1 MASLQLKHLYKVYPN
16 GVKAVNDF
24 NMTINDREFVVFV
37 GPSGCGKS
45 TTLRMIAGLE
55 EITAGELFID
65 DKLVNYE
72 EPKNRDIAMV
82 FQNYA
87 LYPHLNVY
95 ENIAFGLRLRRLPKA
110 EIDEKVNSAARM
122 LGLTDYLKTK
132 PAALSGGQRQRVAL
146 GRALVREPKVFLL
159 DEPLSNLDA
168 KLRVSMRKEITKLH
182 NKLQTTFIYVTH
194 DQVEAMTMGDRIVV
208 MKDGFV
214 QQIDTPKNLY
224 RYPVNKFVAGFIGTP
239 QLNFTDATLLK
250 EGDKV
255 KLSVIGTNISFDL
268 PQESLINVDPTYFDG
283 KKIVSFGLRT
293 EYVSLKENE
302 FPYSCE
308 MKVVGVEELGTKI
321 QLFTD
326 FDINRDV
333 LDLSSDDEENAKSS
347 LTITVDSDT
356 EVKLGDIIKVYLDL
370 DKLHLFDEATEE
382 VINPRIPTHGRVK
395 ASVKDK
401 NIKLM
406 NINFEL
412 PEAIELADGDYD
424 VYVPSNALKRD
435 ENGFKLKVYK
445 AEDVEGQYLLTFYQD
460 GNALF
465 MLSDEKVE
473 PGAEVKVSFETHL
486 LDFYR
491 GEEKVVASLN
501 VLNELDGM
509 VYYHREKN
517 PDGKTV
523 KVLDYIFNE
532 DVVLPCF
539 NQSAYQSFILN
550 KDRSVYDLDLI
561 FKFYDSQIHIDEN
574 WPFVGE
580 PVRLLDYGINKF
592 LVLKCY
598 DRELVVKV
606 SNEEEL
612 NINGPIHFAI
622 DVDAIQVFDKNK
634 KIRLV

>member
-24 NMTINDREFVVFV
+24 NMTINDREFIVFV

-110 EIDEKVNSAARM
+110 EIDEKVNNAARM
-122 LGLTDYLKTK
+122 LGLTNYLKTK
-132 PAALSGGQRQRVAL
+132 PGALSGGQRQRVAL

-250 EGDKV
+250 DGNKV
-255 KLSVIGTNISFDL
+255 KLSVVGTDISFDL

-293 EYVSLKENE
+293 EFVSLKNK
-302 FPYSCE
+302 FPYSCQ

-326 FDINRDV
+326 FDVNRDV

-347 LTITVDSDT
+347 LTITTDSDSN
-356 EVKLGDIIKVYLDL
+356 VKLGDIVKVYLDL
-370 DKLHLFDEATEE
+370 DKLHLFDENTEE
-382 VINPRIPTHGRVK
+382 VINPRVPPHGRVK
-395 ASVKDK
+395 VSVKDK
-401 NIKLM
+401 SINLM
-406 NINFEL
+406 GVNFAME
-412 PEAIELADGDYD
+412 IADGDYD
-424 VYVPSNALKRD
+424 VVVPINALKRD
-435 ENGFKLKVYK
+435 ENGLKLKVYK
-445 AEDVEGQYLLTFYQD
+445 VEEVNGQYLLTFYHN

-465 MLSDEKVE
+465 MLCDEQIE
-473 PGAEVKVSFETHL
+473 EGTEVKVSFETHL
-486 LDFYR
+486 LDFYQ

-517 PDGKTV
+517 EEGKTV

-532 DVVLPCF
+532 DVTLPCF
-539 NQSAYQSFILN
+539 NKSAYQSFILN
-550 KDRSVYDLDLI
+550 KDRSVYDLDLV
-561 FKFYDSQIHIDEN
+561 FKFYDNQIHLDEN
-574 WPFVGE
+574 GAFTGE
-580 PVRLLDYGINKF
+580 PVRLLNYGINKF
-592 LVLKCY
+592 LVLKCFE
-598 DRELVVKV
+598 RELIVKL
-606 SNEEEL
+606 SNEEIDL
-612 NINGPIHFAI
+612 NNPIHFSI
-622 DVDAIQVFDKNK
+622 DVDDIQVFDKIKN
-634 KIRLV
+634 IRLV

>member
-24 NMTINDREFVVFV
+24 DMTINDREFIVFV

-110 EIDEKVNSAARM
+110 EIDEKVNKAAKM
-122 LGLTDYLKTK
+122 LGLTNYLKTK
-132 PAALSGGQRQRVAL
+132 PGALSGGQRQRVAL

-168 KLRVSMRKEITKLH
+168 KLRGSMRKEITKLH

-214 QQIDTPKNLY
+214 QQIDNPKNLY

-239 QLNFTDATLLK
+239 QLNFTEATLLK
-250 EGDKV
+250 EGNKI
-255 KLSVIGTNISFDL
+255 KLSVVDTDISFEL
-268 PQESLINVDPTYFDG
+268 PQEVLMKVDPIYFDG
-283 KKIVSFGLRT
+283 KRIVYFALRT

-302 FPYSCE
+302 FPYSCD

-321 QLFTD
+321 QLFVD
-326 FDINRDV
+326 FDVNRDV
-333 LDLSSDDEENAKSS
+333 LDLSADDEENAKSD
-347 LTITVDSDT
+347 LTITTDSDST
-356 EVKLGDIIKVYLDL
+356 VKVGDIVKVYLDL
-370 DKLHLFDEATEE
+370 DKMHLFDYSSEE
-382 VINPRIPTHGRVK
+382 VIRPRLPGHSRVHTHIENHHIDLLGVK
-395 ASVKDK
+395 
-401 NIKLM
+401 
-406 NINFEL
+406 FRL
-412 PEAIELADGDYD
+412 PEAIEIADGEYD
-424 VYVPSNALKRD
+424 VVVPVTALKID
-435 ENGFKLKVYK
+435 ENGQKLKISS
-445 AEDVEGQYLLTFYQD
+445 VEEVEEKYLLTFYQD

-465 MLSDEKVE
+465 MVSDEKME
-473 PGAEVKVSFETHL
+473 AGQEVGVLFETHL
-486 LDFYR
+486 LDFYQNN
-491 GEEKVVASLN
+491 ELKVSSLN

-509 VYYHREKN
+509 VYYHKEK
-517 PDGKTV
+517 DETGKKN

-532 DVVLPCF
+532 EITQPCF
-539 NQSAYQSFILN
+539 NKSAYQSFILN

-561 FKFYDSQIHIDEN
+561 FKFYDNQIHIDEN
-574 WPFVGE
+574 GAFTGE
-580 PVRLLDYGINKF
+580 VVRILDYGINKF
-592 LVLKCY
+592 LILKCFE
-598 DRELVVKV
+598 RELVAKV
-606 SNEEEL
+606 TNDIAVE
-612 NINGPIHFAI
+612 IGDTIHFSI
-622 DVDAIQVFDKNK
+622 DIDNIQVFDKVKN
-634 KIRLV
+634 IRLV